1 VNLYDLQSVG
11 LDDAAFAAWLQ
22 GGDVG
27 RGLPRLTAREAAAL
41 LADPE
46 FFARP
51 GQLWEPGAEQIT
63 SFEGG
68 RGSGKSFGGQLMIL
82 RGARDP
88 ERWGG
93 FALMAGPDPQA
104 VESDMLY
111 GASGLLTIG
120 RRVADAGLGPGFTYN
135 PSKLRVT
142 FEAPRGGG
150 SGLTVLLRAS
160 SKPHGGRGPNVG
172 LAWLDE
178 FGVWYHRKTDEQGT
192 NLWQALR
199 PAIRAGRPTSHV
211 LITMTPSRQPEVRAL
226 QRDAERPE
234 CPTCRGRYLVERG
247 PYDGEEGQEPWRLP
261 RSPQVRLHPLLDTRT
276 TEVLRECPACGEVVT
291 AVVRTVFFATTDNPH
306 TDAGS
311 RERARRALASGRSS
325 DRMEF
330 APTGEADSSPRGTL
344 VLEQDIVRVDVDVAP
359 SAPDR
364 WQAALAAL
372 GIAASDTLALVD
384 PAVTSKTTSD
394 ETGLGV
400 AGGRWTTL
408 ALRSADSGEQAGAQ
422 GARPGLDQG
431 RVHDERAE
439 DAHARSMRIRQC
451 VGLQDHSVRPGE
463 VEAGPPSSVWA
474 PRVYWLAVLWG
485 CPRVVVEVNQGGD
498 EVTAALRAL
507 VARPPAEQDRE
518 FLERLAREV
527 GRPVGNLGA
536 LPRRVAQSARAL
548 HVETVTRRADKVV
561 RWEWWGGSASRGE
574 QALAA
579 LPWAGGARAWSVVVS
594 QLTGLE
600 RPGASGGAPPQSARG
615 DDRRDRADWL
625 VGAAELILGV
635 RETARGTVVQGPG
648 WLGKVQAGAL
658 RR

>member
-1 VNLYDLQSVG
+1 MFNVYDLQRGGVDG
-11 LDDAAFAAWLQ
+11 AVLGQWLR
-22 GGDVG
+22 GVDVG
-27 RGLPRLTAREAAAL
+27 RGLPHLDARQAAAL

-178 FGVWYHRKTDEQGT
+178 FGVWYHRKTDQQGT
-192 NLWQALR
+192 NLWRALR
-199 PAIRAGRPTSHV
+199 PAIRAGRPSSHV
-211 LITMTPSRQPEVRAL
+211 LVTMTPSRQPEVRAL

-234 CPTCRGRYLVERG
+234 CPACRGRYLVERG

-276 TEVLRECPACGEVVT
+276 TKVERECPACGDAVT
-291 AVVRTVFFATTDNPH
+291 ATVRTVFFATTDNPH

-311 RERARRALASGRSS
+311 RERAVRALASGRAS

-344 VLEQDIVRVDVDVAP
+344 VLEQDVARVDVDVSP

-384 PAVTSKTTSD
+384 PAVTSRTTSD

-400 AGGRWTTL
+400 AGARWVVPATG
-408 ALRSADSGEQAGAQ
+408 DGE
-422 GARPGLDQG
+422 
-431 RVHDERAE
+431 EFRANI
-439 DAHARSMRIRQC
+439 SRIRQC

-463 VEAGPPSSVWA
+463 VEAGPPSAVWA
-474 PRVYWLAVLWG
+474 PRVYWLALLWG
-485 CPRVVVEVNQGGD
+485 CPRVVVETNQGGD

-507 VARPPAEQDRE
+507 VARPPAEADPE
-518 FLERLAREV
+518 FAERLAREV
-527 GRPVGNLGA
+527 GRPAGNLGA
-536 LPRRVAQSARAL
+536 LPRRVAQTARAL
-548 HVETVTRRADKVV
+548 RVETVTRRADKVV
-561 RWEWWGGSASRGE
+561 RWEWYGSSASRGE
-574 QALAA
+574 QALASVA
-579 LPWAGGARAWSVVVS
+579 WAGGARAWSVVLS

-600 RPGASGGAPPQSARG
+600 RPGAAGTSQAQAPRG

-625 VGAAELILGV
+625 VGASELLLGV
-635 RETARGTVVQGPG
+635 RETARGTVVQPQG
-648 WLGKVQAGAL
+648 WLGKVGPGAL

>member
-1 VNLYDLQSVG
+1 MNLYDLQAAG
-11 LDDAAFAAWLQ
+11 MDDAAFGAWLR
-22 GGDVG
+22 GVDVG
-27 RGLPRLTAREAAAL
+27 RGMPRLTPREAAAL

-68 RGSGKSFGGQLMIL
+68 RGSGKSFGGQLTIL

-192 NLWQALR
+192 NLWRALR
-199 PAIRAGRPTSHV
+199 PAIRAGKPTSHV

-234 CPTCRGRYLVERG
+234 CPACRGRYLAERG
-247 PYDGEEGQEPWRLP
+247 PYDGEDGQEPWRLP
-261 RSPQVRLHPLLDTRT
+261 RSPQQRLHPLLDTRA
-276 TEVLRECPACGEVVT
+276 TEVLRVCETCGESVVAT
-291 AVVRTVFFATTDNPH
+291 VRTVFFATTDNPH

-311 RERARRALASGRSS
+311 RDRARRALASGRSS

-372 GIAASDTLALVD
+372 GMAASDTLALVD

-400 AGGRWTTL
+400 AGGRWTVPV
-408 ALRSADSGEQAGAQ
+408 ARSADHVDDGGHGPEDMPRGTGA
-422 GARPGLDQG
+422 AATP
-431 RVHDERAE
+431 
-439 DAHARSMRIRQC
+439 MRIRQC

-474 PRVYWLAVLWG
+474 PRVYWLALLWG

-507 VARPPAEQDRE
+507 VARPPAEQDKE

-536 LPRRVAQSARAL
+536 LPRRVAQAARAL
-548 HVETVTRRADKVV
+548 RVETVTRRADKVV

-600 RPGASGGAPPQSARG
+600 RPGAGGGVPTQTTRG

-625 VGAAELILGV
+625 VGAAELIIGV

-648 WLGKVQAGAL
+648 WLGKVGAGTL

>member
-1 VNLYDLQSVG
+1 MLNVYDLESGGVT
-11 LDDAAFAAWLQ
+11 DAMLGQWLR
-22 GGDVG
+22 GIDVG
-27 RGLPRLTAREAAAL
+27 HGLPHLSAREAAAL

-142 FEAPRGGG
+142 FEEPRGGG
-150 SGLTVLLRAS
+150 TGLTVLLRAS

-211 LITMTPSRQPEVRAL
+211 LITMTPSRQPEVREL

-234 CPTCRGRYLVERG
+234 CPACRGRYLVERG
-247 PYDGEEGQEPWRLP
+247 PYDGEKGQEPWRLP

-276 TEVLRECPACGEVVT
+276 TEVLRECPACGGAVVAT
-291 AVVRTVFFATTDNPH
+291 VRTVFFATTDNPH

-344 VLEQDIVRVDVDVAP
+344 VLEQDIARVDVDVAP

-372 GIAASDTLALVD
+372 GVAASDTLALVD

-400 AGGRWTTL
+400 AGGRWTIAPNQKDMSEEAPSNG
-408 ALRSADSGEQAGAQ
+408 AL
-422 GARPGLDQG
+422 
-431 RVHDERAE
+431 
-439 DAHARSMRIRQC
+439 RIRQC

-498 EVTAALRAL
+498 EVTAALRSL
-507 VARPPAEQDRE
+507 VARPPAEQDPD
-518 FLERLAREV
+518 FLARIAREV

-536 LPRRVAQSARAL
+536 LPRRVAQTARAL

-574 QALAA
+574 QALAS

-600 RPGASGGAPPQSARG
+600 RPGASGGAPVQSTRK

-648 WLGKVQAGAL
+648 WLGKVGAGAL

>member
-1 VNLYDLQSVG
+1 MLNVYDLESGGVT
-11 LDDAAFAAWLQ
+11 DAMLGQWLR
-22 GGDVG
+22 GIDVG
-27 RGLPRLTAREAAAL
+27 HGLPHLSAREAAAL

-142 FEAPRGGG
+142 FEEPRGGG
-150 SGLTVLLRAS
+150 TGLTVLLRAS

-211 LITMTPSRQPEVRAL
+211 LITMTPSRQPEVRSL

-234 CPTCRGRYLVERG
+234 CPTCRERYLAERG
-247 PYDGEEGQEPWRLP
+247 PYDGEAGQEPWRLP
-261 RSPQVRLHPLLDTRT
+261 RSPQVRLHSRLDTRS
-276 TEVLRECPACGEVVT
+276 TEVLRVCEACGEPVVAT
-291 AVVRTVFFATTDNPH
+291 VRTVFFATTDNPH

-344 VLEQDIVRVDVDVAP
+344 VLEQDIARVDVDVAP

-364 WQAALAAL
+364 WQATLAAL
-372 GIAASDTLALVD
+372 GMAASDTLALVD

-400 AGGRWTTL
+400 AGGRWTL
-408 ALRSADSGEQAGAQ
+408 AALKPAK
-422 GARPGLDQG
+422 
-431 RVHDERAE
+431 DERGDAKAE
-439 DAHARSMRIRQC
+439 LGEHRSHADENVTHAASMRIRQC

-474 PRVYWLAVLWG
+474 PRVYWLALLWG

-507 VARPPAEQDRE
+507 VARPPAEQDPD
-518 FLERLAREV
+518 FLARIAREV

-536 LPRRVAQSARAL
+536 LPRRVAQTARAL

-574 QALAA
+574 QALAS

-600 RPGASGGAPPQSARG
+600 RPGASGGAPVQSTRK

-648 WLGKVQAGAL
+648 WLGKVGAGAL

>member
-1 VNLYDLQSVG
+1 MNLYDLQAAG
-11 LDDAAFAAWLQ
+11 MDDAAFEAWLQ
-22 GGDVG
+22 GVDIG
-27 RGLPRLTAREAAAL
+27 RGMPRLTAREAAAL

-63 SFEGG
+63 SYEGG

-142 FEAPRGGG
+142 FESPRGGG

-234 CPTCRGRYLVERG
+234 CPTCRGRYLAERG
-247 PYDGEEGQEPWRLP
+247 PYDGEDGQEPWRLP

-276 TEVLRECPACGEVVT
+276 TEVLRVCEACGESVV

-344 VLEQDIVRVDVDVAP
+344 VLEQDITRIDIDVAP

-372 GIAASDTLALVD
+372 GMAASDTLALVD

-400 AGGRWTTL
+400 AGGRWT
-408 ALRSADSGEQAGAQ
+408 SIPQADPPE
-422 GARPGLDQG
+422 
-431 RVHDERAE
+431 
-439 DAHARSMRIRQC
+439 AHVQHVARIRQC

-474 PRVYWLAVLWG
+474 PRVYWLALLWG

-507 VARPPAEQDRE
+507 VSRPPAEQDKE
-518 FLERLAREV
+518 FLERIARDV

-536 LPRRVAQSARAL
+536 LPRRIAQTARAL

-600 RPGASGGAPPQSARG
+600 RPGASGGAPVQSTRG

-648 WLGKVQAGAL
+648 WLGKNVAGAL

>member
-1 VNLYDLQSVG
+1 MNLYDLQAAGV
-11 LDDAAFAAWLQ
+11 DDAVLRAWLL
-22 GGDVG
+22 GVDVG
-27 RGLPRLTAREAAAL
+27 HGLPGLTAREAAAL

-51 GQLWEPGAEQIT
+51 GQLHEPGAAQVDV
-63 SFEGG
+63 FEGG
-68 RGSGKSFGGQLMIL
+68 RGSGKSFGGTLAIL
-82 RGARDP
+82 RAARDP

-150 SGLTVLLRAS
+150 GAGLTVLLRAS

-234 CPTCRGRYLVERG
+234 CPACRGRYLVERG
-247 PYDGEEGQEPWRLP
+247 PYDGEAGQEPWRLP

-276 TEVLRECPACGEVVT
+276 TEVLRGCPACGAAVVAT
-291 AVVRTVFFATTDNPH
+291 VRTVFFATTDNPH

-344 VLEQDIVRVDVDVAP
+344 VLEQDIARVDVDVAP

-372 GIAASDTLALVD
+372 GVAASDTLALVD

-408 ALRSADSGEQAGAQ
+408 PTGRRQDDGAHNHEKDQAEQEQGGRIHAGNMQA
-422 GARPGLDQG
+422 PL
-431 RVHDERAE
+431 
-439 DAHARSMRIRQC
+439 RIRQC
-451 VGLQDHSVRPGE
+451 VGVQDHSVRPGE

-474 PRVYWLAVLWG
+474 PRVYWLALLWG

-498 EVTAALRAL
+498 EVTAALRSL
-507 VARPPAEQDRE
+507 VAHPPAEQDRE

-536 LPRRVAQSARAL
+536 LPRRVAQAARAL
-548 HVETVTRRADKVV
+548 RVETVTRRADKVV

-600 RPGASGGAPPQSARG
+600 RPGAQGGAPVQQARG

-635 RETARGTVVQGPG
+635 RETARGTVVAPAG
-648 WLGKVQAGAL
+648 WLGKVGADAL

>member
-1 VNLYDLQSVG
+1 MNLYDLQSVG
-11 LDDAAFAAWLQ
+11 MDDAAFAAWLQ
-22 GGDVG
+22 GVDVG

-51 GQLWEPGAEQIT
+51 GQLWEPGAEQIDV
-63 SFEGG
+63 FEGG
-68 RGSGKSFGGQLMIL
+68 RGSGKSYGGALAIL
-82 RGARDP
+82 AAARDP

-104 VESDMLY
+104 VDSDMLY

-120 RRVADAGLGPGFTYN
+120 RRMVEAGIGLPFIHN

-142 FEAPRGGG
+142 FANPHGGG
-150 SGLTVLLRAS
+150 SGLTILLRAS
-160 SKPHGGRGPNVG
+160 TKPRGGRGPSVG
-172 LAWLDE
+172 IAWLDE
-178 FGVWYHRKTDEQGT
+178 FGVWDHKTRDDQGT
-192 NLWQALR
+192 NFWQALR

-276 TEVLRECPACGEVVT
+276 TEVLRECPACGEVVI

-400 AGGRWTTL
+400 AGGRWT
-408 ALRSADSGEQAGAQ
+408 SAQQRQHDAQHGKDADEAVQAQEKLVERVGRHGDSVAT
-422 GARPGLDQG
+422 PL
-431 RVHDERAE
+431 
-439 DAHARSMRIRQC
+439 RIRQC

-600 RPGASGGAPPQSARG
+600 RPGASGGAPVQSARG